1 MPLKKKWRKEAMID
15 KMTKYSFVL
24 LSGDAPAFLKNLEEL
39 GVVDITRS
47 EKPVDDVSTKL
58 AAESDACGKAISYLK
73 AIEPDSD
80 PGHGKFTVSADGE
93 IRDPLSM
100 FQEIAPKVKQLK
112 ADIDAAHK
120 ELEEARI
127 WGNFDKKAI
136 EDLESKGLKIRFYR
150 LPKKSFD
157 PSWAAEYALQEIADN
172 GKQVWFVTVSDDPAY
187 SFPVEEIPVPR
198 FDLSSAEGN
207 LADKEGELIA
217 CKGIMYS
224 LKDYIPT
231 LQKRENKAM
240 TKLQRHLA
248 NVGSEKAAEGH
259 ITTFEGFAP
268 VEDEERLTKAFDAM
282 SGVYYLKEEAVKEDN
297 PPIKLRSNRFT
308 RMFSVL
314 TDMYGRPEYNEFDPT
329 PYLSIFFLLFFA
341 MCMGDAGYG
350 LALIV
355 IGLLLRRSEGLKDI
369 APLVST
375 LGVGTFVIGIVMHTF
390 FGYDISAVSWIP
402 DWLKKCMVTGNI
414 AGFDANMVIS
424 ILIGIVHLSLAFI
437 LKAIYATKKN
447 GFANSLGTWG
457 WTLLIVGGVIVGGIS
472 LTGVLSSVVT
482 KWIIIAIGVISAIGI
497 FLLSDIHRNPLKN
510 IAPGL
515 WEAYNTA
522 TGLLG
527 DVLSYLRL
535 YALGLAGG
543 MLGKAFNDIAAMT
556 VGDGGFGVGW
566 IAFIVIFLVGHSL
579 NLAMCCLGAFVHP
592 LRLNFLEFFKNSGY
606 EGKGRLYRPITNKQ
620 NL

>member
-1 MPLKKKWRKEAMID
+1 MPLKRKWRKKAMIE

-24 LSGDAPAFLKNLEEL
+24 LSGDAEGFLKALEDL

-47 EKPVDDVSTKL
+47 VKPVDAKSASL
-58 AAESDACGKAISYLK
+58 SAEAEDCRKAVAYLK
-73 AIEPDSD
+73 TLKPETDPDQT
-80 PGHGKFTVSADGE
+80 KFTSSFDGV
-93 IRDPLSM
+93 IDDPLAL
-100 FQEIAPKVKQLK
+100 FQEVRPKEKRLK
-112 ADIDAAHK
+112 EEIEAAYK
-120 ELEEARI
+120 VLEDRRV
-127 WGNFDKKAI
+127 WGAFDKKAL
-136 EDLESKGLKIRFYR
+136 EDLDAKGVKIRFYR
-150 LPKKSFD
+150 IPKKSYD
-157 PSWAAEYALQEIADN
+157 PSWEQEYAIQEIADN
-172 GKQVWFVTVSDDPAY
+172 GKHIWFVTVSDDPSY
-187 SFPVEEIPVPR
+187 SFPVEELPVPEDD
-198 FDLSSAEGN
+198 FSTVEGIVS
-207 LADKEGELIA
+207 DKEGELIA
-217 CKGIMYS
+217 CKGLMYS
-224 LKDYIPT
+224 LKDYIPD
-231 LQKRENKAM
+231 LEKRENDAM
-240 TKLQRHLA
+240 VELQRHLA
-248 NVGSEKAAEGH
+248 DAGAGKAAEGH

-268 VEDEERLTKAFDAM
+268 IQDEPRLTKAFDEM
-282 SGVYYLKEEAVKEDN
+282 DGIYYLKGDATKEDN
-297 PPIKLRSNRFT
+297 PPIKLKGNRFT

-350 LALIV
+350 LVLV
-355 IGLLLRRSEGLKDI
+355 VLGLLLRRSEGMKDI

-375 LGVGTFVIGIVMHTF
+375 LGAATFVIGIVMHTF
-390 FGYDISAVSWIP
+390 FGYDISAAAWVP
-402 DWLKKCMVTGNI
+402 EWLKKCMVTGNI

-424 ILIGIVHLSLAFI
+424 IIIGIVHLSLAFI

-457 WTLLIVGGVIVGGIS
+457 WTLLIVGGVAVGGIS
-472 LTGVLSSVVT
+472 LTGALSSTVT
-482 KWIIIAIGVISAIGI
+482 KWIIIGIGVVSAIGI

-510 IAPGL
+510 IGPGL
-515 WEAYNTA
+515 WETYNTA

-566 IAFIVIFLVGHSL
+566 IAFGLIFLVGHAL
-579 NLAMCCLGAFVHP
+579 NIAMCCLGAFVHP

-606 EGKGRLYRPITNKQ
+606 EGKGRMYRPITNKQ
-620 NL
+620 NQ